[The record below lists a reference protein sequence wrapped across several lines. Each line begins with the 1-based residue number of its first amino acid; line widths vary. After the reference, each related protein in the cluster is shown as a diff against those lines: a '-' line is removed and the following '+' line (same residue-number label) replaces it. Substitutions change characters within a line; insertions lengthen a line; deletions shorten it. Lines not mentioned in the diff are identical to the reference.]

1 MWWKAVQNLTLT
13 LGTKMKNWFQK
24 DSRKFG
30 LFRKSS
36 LMTEAPTNVR
46 PLTLLV
52 PENHSHVKS
61 KSDVSFTAPCTVCL
75 SKLIIE
81 EISDSIH
88 WLYHHRKHAKSNF
101 FIPDRPRKTDISIRD
116 SQVRVDTSLYFTCET
131 DAYPAPE
138 SYSWY
143 RYSTNKRFEAS
154 RWQSLT
160 TGNNML
166 NLKSVQRTDEAC
178 YTCNA
183 TNDVGTGWSSGE
195 KCITVLCK

>member
-1 MWWKAVQNLTLT
+1 MVNR
-13 LGTKMKNWFQK
+13 FQK
-24 DSRKFG
+24 DSRKTS
-30 LFRKSS
+30 LFRESG
-36 LMTEAPTNVR
+36 LMTVAPTHVR
-46 PLTLLV
+46 PLTPPV

-61 KSDVSFTAPCTVCL
+61 KSDVSFTAPCTACL

-88 WLYHHRKHAKSNF
+88 WLYRHRKHAKSNF

-166 NLKSVQRTDEAC
+166 NLDSVQRTDEAC
-178 YTCNA
+178 YECNA
-183 TNDVGTGWSSGE
+183 TNDIGTGLSSWPR
-195 KCITVLCK
+195 CITVLCK